1 MNDVKKIQIYCMGK
15 QDRSDRVRWLLEEL
29 HVSYQDHFLSRKKG
43 ELSTPEYRKLNPMG
57 RVPTIVDGNTV
68 LFESVGI
75 ALYLADRYQSQ
86 LKLAPSLESAERGA
100 YLQWMV
106 WSVASLEA
114 VVAQMFTLGGKSEAE
129 AVAIK
134 KHVSDQCDIFKLAL
148 KPILEKQEYILGSGF
163 SAADIM
169 LAAVIPGAW
178 DYLVKGEPA
187 IEAYMSRLMSR
198 PAAIKAEVFETP
210 DMTNA

>member
-1 MNDVKKIQIYCMGK
+1 MSNSSKIQIYCMGK

-29 HVSYQDHFLSRKKG
+29 GVEYQDHFLSRKKG
-43 ELSTPEYRKLNPMG
+43 ELSTPDYRKLNPMG
-57 RVPTIVDGNTV
+57 RVPTIVDGEIT
-68 LFESVGI
+68 LFESVGVS
-75 ALYLADRYQSQ
+75 LYLADRYQAQS
-86 LKLAPSLESAERGA
+86 KLAPELNSFDRGY

-114 VVAQMFTLGGKSEAE
+114 VVARMFTFDGKSESE
-129 AVAIK
+129 VNKIK
-134 KHVSDQCDIFKLAL
+134 NDVSQQCEILKLAL
-148 KPILEKQEYILGSGF
+148 LPVLEKQDYILKSGF

-178 DYLVKGEPA
+178 DYLVKGHPCMEK
-187 IEAYMSRLMSR
+187 YMQRLMSR
-198 PAAIKAEVFETP
+198 PAAKKAQVFEVP

>member
-1 MNDVKKIQIYCMGK
+1 MSIQIYCMGK

-29 HVSYQDHFLSRKKG
+29 GVEYKDHFLNRKKG
-43 ELSTPEYRKLNPMG
+43 ELSTPAYRKLNPMG
-57 RVPTIVDGNTV
+57 RVPTIVDGEVT

-75 ALYLADRYQSQ
+75 GLYLADRYQSKA
-86 LKLAPSLESAERGA
+86 KLAPELNSIERGH

-114 VVAQMFTLGGKSEAE
+114 VVAKMFTFDGKSDSEINE
-129 AVAIK
+129 IK
-134 KHVSDQCDIFKLAL
+134 NYVSSQCEILKLAL
-148 KPILEKQEYILGSGF
+148 LPVLEKQDYVLKSGF

-178 DYLVKGEPA
+178 DYLVKDHPA
-187 IEAYMSRLMSR
+187 MEKYMQRLMGR
-198 PAAIKAEVFETP
+198 PAAKKAQVFEMP

>member
-1 MNDVKKIQIYCMGK
+1 MSIQIYCMGK

-29 HVSYQDHFLSRKKG
+29 GVQYQDHFLSRKKG
-43 ELSTPEYRKLNPMG
+43 ELSTTTYRKLNPMG
-57 RVPTIVDGNTV
+57 RVPTIVDGETT

-75 ALYLADRYQSQ
+75 SLYLADRYQ
-86 LKLAPSLESAERGA
+86 LKVKLAPDLNSLERGH

-114 VVAQMFTLGGKSEAE
+114 VVARMFTFDGKSESE
-129 AVAIK
+129 VNEIK
-134 KHVSDQCDIFKLAL
+134 KYVSSQCEILKLAL
-148 KPILEKQEYILGSGF
+148 LPVLEKQEYILKSGF

-178 DYLVKGEPA
+178 DYLVKGHPS
-187 IEAYMSRLMSR
+187 IEKYMERLMSR
-198 PAAIKAEVFETP
+198 PAAQKAQVFEVP